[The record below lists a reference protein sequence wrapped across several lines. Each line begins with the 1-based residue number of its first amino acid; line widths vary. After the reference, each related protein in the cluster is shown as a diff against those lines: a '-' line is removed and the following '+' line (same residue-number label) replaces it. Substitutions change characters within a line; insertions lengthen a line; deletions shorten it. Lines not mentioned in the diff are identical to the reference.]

1 MARRLELAAR
11 RLYPGAE
18 QLVHLD
24 AAGIGLVAEPAQAA
38 VEAFLAEAGVDPL
51 GAHHGGRLDHAR
63 AAVARLIGA
72 QPDQIALTPSTSAG
86 LNAVASAIGVGR
98 GDNVVVSE
106 LDFISVVAPFQEQC
120 RAGGG
125 VLRVV
130 EGDAGTLPAS
140 RVIETIDARTRAVVL
155 STVVWTSG
163 YRIDLDSIGRAC
175 REREIPLIV
184 DAIQQVGSVRFDVSA
199 AHVDVVVCG
208 GHKWLG
214 SPSGMGFV
222 YAGDEFCERYAPPLP
237 YAPTALPAGAD
248 WQTLWSDPDFS
259 PVRDFPQPA
268 GARRFE
274 IGCHHAAMSA
284 CGLAAAVEV
293 IESAGPEQVEQ
304 HVIELGNA
312 LARELDELGLEV
324 VTDLDDR
331 HRSGITTFRAGKSTE
346 DDVALRNF
354 LRERGIVTIVRYTK
368 GSGGV
373 RISCHLYNN
382 FDDVDALLV
391 GVRAGLG

>member
-1 MARRLELAAR
+1 
-11 RLYPGAE
+11 
-18 QLVHLD
+18 
-24 AAGIGLVAEPAQAA
+24 
-38 VEAFLAEAGVDPL
+38 
-51 GAHHGGRLDHAR
+51 
-63 AAVARLIGA
+63 
-72 QPDQIALTPSTSAG
+72 
-86 LNAVASAIGVGR
+86 AIGVGR

-214 SPSGMGFV
+214 SPSGM
-222 YAGDEFCERYAPPLP
+222 
-237 YAPTALPAGAD
+237 
-248 WQTLWSDPDFS
+248 
-259 PVRDFPQPA
+259 
-268 GARRFE
+268 
-274 IGCHHAAMSA
+274 
-284 CGLAAAVEV
+284 
-293 IESAGPEQVEQ
+293 
-304 HVIELGNA
+304 
-312 LARELDELGLEV
+312 
-324 VTDLDDR
+324 
-331 HRSGITTFRAGKSTE
+331 
-346 DDVALRNF
+346 
-354 LRERGIVTIVRYTK
+354 
-368 GSGGV
+368 
-373 RISCHLYNN
+373 
-382 FDDVDALLV
+382 
-391 GVRAGLG
+391 